1 MRNIVACH
9 WGHDAS
15 VCFWNDTEQRFH
27 TIEIEKLTG
36 IKHYRGHLRRDEEV
50 EILRECQ
57 RIAETEFGMPN
68 QYAAV
73 IRGSIRRLTDIE
85 TDANGLASID
95 AISQVF
101 NTAQILVHTKHH
113 WAHATSGYSQSPFE
127 KALIIT
133 MDGGGDDGLFHVYRA
148 ESRDKRFEWITN
160 FNMDEASSGRYT
172 LGRRYN
178 DAAFWTCPNIMHNTD
193 NLLDVAGKVMGASA
207 YGDML
212 AGYDVGAKA
221 FSQGFGYIGE
231 HANPALSTYYQFYT
245 SNDLQGKKILN
256 DLISDSP
263 ELFNPYQ
270 MFLPKEFDWETECS
284 IAKGIQDAFC
294 TEAMALMDEYIKEY
308 AQDLDNN
315 IVFNGGCALNVIL
328 NKRLQDQYPHIDFYV
343 PPNPTDVGLPHGM
356 ICKYMA
362 RSSEQEHFP
371 KWHKPITY
379 SGTRLLD
386 RKKLPDYMEIYPYSA
401 VGPSE
406 IAQVLRSDKIVG
418 LVQGGIEVGARAL
431 GNRSILAD
439 PKGEHKKDLV
449 NKVKRREPYRPFAP
463 ICRYEDA
470 RKYFVA
476 TNYDNLQYM
485 NYAVDTREEYI
496 EELRAV
502 THVDGTARLQ
512 TVKYED
518 NPFMYDLLTQFDGV
532 LLNTSFNVK
541 GKPILNTLKEAFYML
556 DETPLDHLVIVDDDG
571 QAYMFN
577 KKA

>member
-15 VCFWNDTEQRFH
+15 VCFWNDEAQRFH
-27 TIEIEKLTG
+27 TIEIEKITG

-50 EILRECQ
+50 DILRRCQ
-57 RIAETEFGMPN
+57 EIAEKEFGIPN
-68 QYAAV
+68 QYCAV
-73 IRGSIRRLTDIE
+73 IRGSIRRLIDLDE
-85 TDANGLASID
+85 NSGELASIE
-95 AISQVF
+95 AINEVF

-113 WAHATSGYSQSPFE
+113 WAHAASGYAQSPFE
-127 KALIIT
+127 KALVIT
-133 MDGGGDDGLFHVYRA
+133 MDGGGDDGLFHVYHAKGR
-148 ESRDKRFEWITN
+148 ERHFEWITN
-160 FNMDEASSGRYT
+160 HSWAIATSAKYT

-178 DAAFWTCPNIMHNTD
+178 DASYWTCPNIMHSTD
-193 NLLDVAGKVMGASA
+193 CLLDVAGKVMGASA
-207 YGDML
+207 YGDSL
-212 AGYDVGAKA
+212 AGYDVGTKA
-221 FSQGFGYIGE
+221 FKLSFPYIGE
-231 HANPALSTYYQFYT
+231 FNKGFETYHNFYIEDYPKNKQKV
-245 SNDLQGKKILN
+245 NDLL
-256 DLISDSP
+256 SESP

-270 MFLPKEFDWETECS
+270 MFLRTDFDWETECS

-294 TEAMALMDEYIKEY
+294 EEAMELMGKYITEY
-308 AQDLDNN
+308 AENLDNN
-315 IVFNGGCALNVIL
+315 VVFSGGCALNVIL
-328 NKRLQDQYPHIDFYV
+328 NKRLVDEYPHINFFV

-362 RSSEQEHFP
+362 RSSEAENFI
-371 KWHKPITY
+371 KWHRPITY
-379 SGTRLLD
+379 SGPKLTD
-386 RKKLPDYMEIYPYSA
+386 RDQLSHYLESYPNTVVNGSD
-401 VGPSE
+401 
-406 IAQVLRSDKIVG
+406 IAQVLRSDKVIG

-470 RKYFVA
+470 RKYFIA
-476 TNYDNLQYM
+476 NDYDNLQYM
-485 NYAVDTREEYI
+485 NYAVDTRKEYI

-512 TVKYED
+512 TVTSED
-518 NPFMYDLLTQFDGV
+518 NRFMHEILTAFDGV

-541 GKPILNTLKEAFYML
+541 GKPILNTLEEAFYML
-556 DETPLDHLVIVDDDG
+556 DNTPLDHVVIVSDEG

-577 KKA
+577 KKT